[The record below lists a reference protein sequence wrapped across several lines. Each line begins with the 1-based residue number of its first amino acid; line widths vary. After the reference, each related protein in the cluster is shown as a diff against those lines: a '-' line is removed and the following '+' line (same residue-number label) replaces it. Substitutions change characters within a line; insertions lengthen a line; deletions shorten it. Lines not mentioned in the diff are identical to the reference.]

1 MHETLISAIY
11 LHTQGDHVCHIS
23 SLQVQR
29 GPDCCVIAIMDI
41 STRIILQY
49 EIRAITCLKSQIMMC
64 LQDSSQIRAHVC
76 AKSDYDI
83 QLGSM
88 IYHHLV

>member
-11 LHTQGDHVCHIS
+11 LHTQGDHVIW
-23 SLQVQR
+23 QVQR
-29 GPDCCVIAIMDI
+29 GPDCFNI

-49 EIRAITCLKSQIMMC
+49 EISAIICLKSQIMMC
-64 LQDSSQIRAHVC
+64 LQDSSHIRAHVC

-83 QLGSM
+83 QLGNM